1 MYQLITTA
9 GLNTS
14 APTIDTAA
22 AVLAQHLHDT
32 APAGVL
38 HWKITTPRG
47 SVHAGHVNR
56 PSAAFLAETVEEIAG
71 NLQHEIN
78 AADAPTAAPEPD
90 ETLRI
95 RVQLD
100 LDLDAESWRTEY
112 GLAHDTVAEDA
123 RSHLVE
129 HVREVVTDRATAFGT
144 FTVAAAAGAIVSP
157 AGRS

>member
-32 APAGVL
+32 APDGAV
-38 HWKITTPRG
+38 HWTITTPRG
-47 SVHAGHVNR
+47 TVHAGHVNR
-56 PSAAFLAETVEEIAG
+56 PSAVFLAETLEEIAG
-71 NLQHEIN
+71 NLHHEVN
-78 AADAPTAAPEPD
+78 AADSHTVVPEPG

-100 LDLDAESWRTEY
+100 LDLDAEGWRTEY
-112 GLAHDTVAEDA
+112 GLARDAVAEDA
-123 RSHLVE
+123 RSHLVD
-129 HVREVVTDRATAFGT
+129 HLREAAADRATALGT
-144 FTVAAAAGAIVSP
+144 FTVAGAAGAVVNP
-157 AGRS
+157 AARP